1 MTYRRSASSGTPS
14 RASRKVSE
22 PHFVIL
28 LDFRP
33 EIFGFSCLDSLS
45 VLVAA
50 HASLDEYMATWFGLD
65 QSKYQW
71 ALNDYYETIGK
82 VSKVSDLRI
91 RSSSTWLND
100 RVIRENR
107 VRSVSFRLRCRYS
120 NLDLYLG

>member
-1 MTYRRSASSGTPS
+1 M
-14 RASRKVSE
+14 
-22 PHFVIL
+22 
-28 LDFRP
+28 
-33 EIFGFSCLDSLS
+33 DSLV

-50 HASLDEYMATWFGLD
+50 HASLDEYVSTWFGLD